1 MPQRISGRLRSPA
14 CGCAGSIASAAS
26 RWRLRS
32 AGAPSAQS
40 AKAMPVSQ
48 AGSSTRRAC
57 VPIRTRAGAPAGRP
71 RSRRSPRPATQA
83 PLETSRDQE
92 RVRQDAE
99 GLRNPVTAVV
109 KGDQD
114 LSASGEGGPLSRCGR
129 GRVRAVQQDHRER
142 SITLRAPRER
152 HRRTTPP
159 RTPPRVG
166 WGRWASAPRSSV
178 RWAVAV
184 HIRFA
189 RWRGVRLAGRLRVP
203 VPVTIGL
210 GRDQRRCTHERENA
224 IEICRS
230 PEDVFGYLT
239 RHRQGGRVE
248 PEDQA
253 GREAHAGPDRP
264 RHPVRCGVDQG
275 QPGNRRSTSGSSGR
289 WRGRPSLV
297 PGAWMR
303 RARGGS
309 RRRNR
314 ASGSWS
320 EPDSGPRDCS
330 PCCCR

>member
-1 MPQRISGRLRSPA
+1 
-14 CGCAGSIASAAS
+14 
-26 RWRLRS
+26 
-32 AGAPSAQS
+32 
-40 AKAMPVSQ
+40 MPVSQ
-48 AGSSTRRAC
+48 AGSSTPQGTCAQPNTGGSTC
-57 VPIRTRAGAPAGRP
+57 GTAPIAPVATP
-71 RSRRSPRPATQA
+71 SHASPVGNVSQ
-83 PLETSRDQE
+83 DQE
-92 RVRQDAE
+92 RDRQDAE
-99 GLRNPVTAVV
+99 GLRNPITAVV

-114 LSASGEGGPLSRCGR
+114 LSACGEGGPLSRCGR

-142 SITLRAPRER
+142 SITRRAPRER

-166 WGRWASAPRSSV
+166 WGRWTSAPRSSV

-184 HIRFA
+184 HIRS
-189 RWRGVRLAGRLRVP
+189 RGAVRCSAVSRLRVP

-264 RHPVRCGVDQG
+264 RHQVRCGVDQG
-275 QPGNRRSTSGSSGR
+275 QPGNRRGTSGSCGR
-289 WRGRPSLV
+289 WLGRPSLV

-314 ASGSWS
+314 ASESWS
-320 EPDSGPRDCS
+320 EPDSGPRGYS

>member
-1 MPQRISGRLRSPA
+1 MQGEARCPSRPAGRLRGVQPA
-14 CGCAGSIASAAS
+14 VAQVLSLLQPPVGGCAVPAPRAPKAQ
-26 RWRLRS
+26 RRCRS
-32 AGAPSAQS
+32 A
-40 AKAMPVSQ
+40 
-48 AGSSTRRAC
+48 RRAAARRRAR
-57 VPIRTRAGAPAGRP
+57 VPSRTRAGAPAGWP

-99 GLRNPVTAVV
+99 GLRNPITAVV

-114 LSASGEGGPLSRCGR
+114 LSASGEGSPLSRCGR
-129 GRVRAVQQDHRER
+129 GRVLAVQQDHRER
-142 SITLRAPRER
+142 SITRRASRER

-166 WGRWASAPRSSV
+166 WGRWTSAPRSSV
-178 RWAVAV
+178 RWTVAV

-189 RWRGVRLAGRLRVP
+189 RRSAVFGGQPLACSRSG
-203 VPVTIGL
+203 VTISF

-253 GREAHAGPDRP
+253 GREAHAGPGTGLPGHGQNQTPAQGVTRP
-264 RHPVRCGVDQG
+264 AVAVDAA
-275 QPGNRRSTSGSSGR
+275 ND
-289 WRGRPSLV
+289 
-297 PGAWMR
+297 A
-303 RARGGS
+303 RAR
-309 RRRNR
+309 R
-314 ASGSWS
+314 
-320 EPDSGPRDCS
+320 
-330 PCCCR
+330 